1 MKRLRLTYLFII
13 LSCTLF
19 HGSVFA
25 QIMPPDQFALQVYP
39 LQPSTTDSVYV
50 SLTYTSNDGC
60 PDYYL
65 EIDSVEPFIVSVAV
79 RKIDNSKSICTLA
92 IKKFTTKIN
101 LGPLGQNTK
110 IYVDGRLIQTINPIC
125 SLDRKG
131 VVMMGTGACSGKLLI
146 SEHTP
151 YMTLLPVIYSMDK
164 IVARNADGTTSTGF
178 KPGDE
183 VKFGAILRVPGANT
197 TCFIIG
203 DAVCCEKISTK
214 PDCLMN
220 KNGIVVPGIDGCT
233 GLWFVKDLSPVY
245 SYPRMY
251 LIKNDGRLKAGSKV
265 IFGAT
270 EYPRDSTMSI
280 LCPIFGVVNCFFL
293 SEPISPD
300 TLAGTAYTGDSVLKS
315 GTAILFQKGIR
326 KAMRAIPLKNGRF
339 VFPNLSTADYTVYV
353 IPDRKLKANYLPTF
367 YINKLAYKNAD
378 YYTLK
383 DGMNEIAVNMR
394 KFERRPGTGKIYG
407 NVYFETSNLKDSI
420 LNYYGDKNYLYT
432 TNNNIGINLPVL
444 LFNALGTPIDW
455 ILSDESG
462 NYAFDNIALDSYK
475 IVTETA
481 ETEAESNVSL
491 TVENATVGADM
502 VLKVQSII
510 DDLPTTRS
518 DAFSLYPNPVSDK
531 IYLNTGTFGAVRVY
545 NSLGKL
551 VLERYL
557 PSGKNELDVQHL
569 SQGVYFVK
577 LGSNTLKMIRK

>member
-1 MKRLRLTYLFII
+1 MKRLRLTYLLII

-19 HGSVFA
+19 NGSVFA
-25 QIMPPDQFALQVYP
+25 QIMPPDLFALHVYP
-39 LQPSTTDSVYV
+39 LQPSTKDSVHV
-50 SLTYTSNDGC
+50 ILTYTSNDGC

-65 EIDSVEPFIVSVAV
+65 EIDSVEPFMVSVAV

-92 IKKFTTKIN
+92 FQKFVTKIN
-101 LGPLGQNTK
+101 LGPLGQKTN
-110 IYVDGRLIQTINPIC
+110 IYVDGRLIQTINPSC

-131 VVMMGTGACSGKLLI
+131 VVVMGTGDCASKLLI
-146 SEHTP
+146 IEHTP
-151 YMTLLPVIYSMDK
+151 YPTLLPVIYSMDK
-164 IVARNADGTTSTGF
+164 IVARNADGTISTGF

-183 VKFGAILRVPGANT
+183 VRFGAIPRAPGTST
-197 TCFIIG
+197 TCFIVG
-203 DAVCCEKISTK
+203 DAVCCEIISTK

-233 GLWFVKDLSPVY
+233 GLWLVKDLSPVY

-270 EYPRDSTMSI
+270 DYPRDSSMSI

-293 SEPISPD
+293 SEPLSAD
-300 TLAGTAYTGDSVLKS
+300 TLAGTAYTGDSVLKG
-315 GTAILFQKGIR
+315 GTAVLFQKGIR
-326 KAMRAIPLKNGRF
+326 KAMRAVPLRNGRF
-339 VFPNLSTADYTVYV
+339 EFPNVSAADYTVYV
-353 IPDRKLKANYLPTF
+353 IPDRILKANYLPTF

-394 KFERRPGTGKIYG
+394 KFERRPGTGKIFG

-432 TNNNIGINLPVL
+432 TNNNTGINLPVI
-444 LFNALGTPIDW
+444 LFNALGAPIDW
-455 ILSDESG
+455 TMSDESG
-462 NYAFDNIALDSYK
+462 NYVFENIALDSYK

-491 TVENATVGADM
+491 TMENATVGADM
-502 VLKVQSII
+502 VLKAPSLI
-510 DDLPTTRS
+510 DDLQTPVS
-518 DAFSLYPNPVSDK
+518 NAFSLYPNPVSDK
-531 IYLNTGTFGAVRVY
+531 VYLNIGTFGAVRVY

-557 PSGKNELDVQHL
+557 PSGKNELNVQHL